1 MRLNNILYS
10 AAGNAIPPEEISEK
24 VFRFGYSDAVHK
36 IIQYSKELDRDGE
49 IFIKC
54 TALILSNFKMTRN
67 GPFKGVK
74 IAENGNVEEKNILLS
89 CWHEIGGHLIEIRN
103 SVLESGYSRDRYILE
118 ISKHRREELIAEIW
132 LITKQLLPF
141 TMGKTSYGLVG
152 ASKLL
157 FAVLPEI
164 VLPVDNIQWL
174 NVFKTVDLG
183 DVINRMVFDIQHWE
197 KATGQKLNEM
207 DYSTKLTTL
216 PSVYNV
222 MAMAARPNQ
231 AKA

>member
-1 MRLNNILYS
+1 
-10 AAGNAIPPEEISEK
+10 
-24 VFRFGYSDAVHK
+24 
-36 IIQYSKELDRDGE
+36 
-49 IFIKC
+49 
-54 TALILSNFKMTRN
+54 
-67 GPFKGVK
+67 
-74 IAENGNVEEKNILLS
+74 
-89 CWHEIGGHLIEIRN
+89 
-103 SVLESGYSRDRYILE
+103 
-118 ISKHRREELIAEIW
+118 
-132 LITKQLLPF
+132 
-141 TMGKTSYGLVG
+141 MGKTSYGLVG

-183 DVINRMVFDIQHWE
+183 DIINRMVFDIQHWE
-197 KATGQKLNEM
+197 KVTGQKLNEM

>member
-1 MRLNNILYS
+1 VEGNNILL
-10 AAGNAIPPEEISEK
+10 N
-24 VFRFGYSDAVHK
+24 
-36 IIQYSKELDRDGE
+36 
-49 IFIKC
+49 
-54 TALILSNFKMTRN
+54 
-67 GPFKGVK
+67 
-74 IAENGNVEEKNILLS
+74 
-89 CWHEIGGHLIEIRN
+89 CWHEIGDHLIEIRN

-132 LITKQLLPF
+132 LITKKLLPI

-197 KATGQKLNEM
+197 KVTGQKLNEM